1 MAEKIISPGVF
12 TREND
17 FSFVSQGVAEI
28 GGALVGPTVKGP
40 VEVPTVVTSYSEF
53 ERIFGGSFES
63 GSTQHEYITSL
74 AAEEYLRHSN
84 TLTIVRVSNG
94 TYTAA
99 TLPPFQHENY
109 GDTFL
114 LMVQLTMLD
123 GKLQAR
129 TQTKVHS
136 H

>member
-40 VEVPTVVTSYSEF
+40 VEVPTVVSSFSEY
-53 ERIFGGSFES
+53 ENLFGSAFES

-74 AAEEYLRHSN
+74 AAEQYLKHSN
-84 TLTIVRVSNG
+84 TLTVVRVSNG
-94 TYTAA
+94 SYTAA
-99 TLPPFQHENY
+99 TSSVSGSGVLESFKIKTIGEGAIMNSS
-109 GDTFL
+109 GVL
-114 LMVQLTMLD
+114 
-123 GKLQAR
+123 
-129 TQTKVHS
+129 
-136 H
+136 